1 MAVDLQTVSLQGT
14 YRIGFKPPAERS
26 LAAGELYI
34 EVGAGAPKLWVGAM
48 EEAGMVGN
56 MAVFATAEAAP
67 LAPPVNRDVPA
78 VTQAGAVLNCTM
90 GNWDG
95 APDTYAYQWR
105 LDGTDTGD
113 GTANY
118 TSVPA
123 DVGKTAICT
132 VSATNAAGT
141 TVAPPSN
148 QVMIAP
154 EAGVAGSAA
163 PGIEMQSSPPP
174 QSQVEPKAEA
184 YGSPAPPPK
193 EEPKAEEP
201 HSRRNH
207 R

>member
-1 MAVDLQTVSLQGT
+1 MAVDFQTVSLQGT

-48 EEAGMVGN
+48 EDAGMVGN

-67 LAPPVNRDVPA
+67 LVPPVNRDVPA

-105 LDGTDTGD
+105 LDGTDVGD

-118 TSVPA
+118 TTVPA

-163 PGIEMQSSPPP
+163 PGIEMQNSPAP
-174 QSQVEPKAEA
+174 QSQAAPTVEP
-184 YGSPAPPPK
+184 PR

>member
-1 MAVDLQTVSLQGT
+1 
-14 YRIGFKPPAERS
+14 
-26 LAAGELYI
+26 
-34 EVGAGAPKLWVGAM
+34 M

-56 MAVFATAEAAP
+56 LAVFATAEAAP
-67 LAPPVNRDVPA
+67 LVPPVNRDVPF
-78 VTQAGAVLNCTM
+78 VSQAGATLNCTM

-95 APDTYAYQWR
+95 APDSYAYQWK
-105 LDGTDTGD
+105 LDGVDAGD

-118 TSVPA
+118 TSVVG
-123 DVGKTAICT
+123 DVGKTATCT

-141 TVAPPSN
+141 TAAPVSN
-148 QVMIAP
+148 SVMIAP

-163 PGIEMQSSPPP
+163 PGIEMQSSPAP
-174 QSQVEPKAEA
+174 QSQAEPKAE
-184 YGSPAPPPK
+184 PPK

>member
-1 MAVDLQTVSLQGT
+1 MAVDLETVTLQGT

-48 EEAGMVGN
+48 AEAGMVGN

-67 LAPPVNRDVPA
+67 LVPPVNRDVPL
-78 VTQAGAVLNCTM
+78 VSQVGATLNCTM

-95 APDTYAYQWR
+95 APDSYAYQWR
-105 LDGTDTGD
+105 LDGADVGD
-113 GTANY
+113 GTADY
-118 TSVPA
+118 TTVA
-123 DVGKTAICT
+123 GDVGKTATCT

-148 QVMIAP
+148 QVLIAP
-154 EAGVAGSAA
+154 EAGAAGSAA
-163 PGIEMQSSPPP
+163 PGIEMQNSPSP
-174 QSQVEPKAEA
+174 QSQVEPKTEM
-184 YGSPAPPPK
+184 YGPPAPPPK
-193 EEPKAEEP
+193 EDPKAEEP
-201 HSRRNH
+201 PPRRNH

>member
-1 MAVDLQTVSLQGT
+1 MAVDLQAVSLQGT

-48 EEAGMVGN
+48 EDAGLVGN

-78 VTQAGAVLNCTM
+78 VTQAGAALNCTM

-95 APDTYAYQWR
+95 EPTDYAYQWK
-105 LDGTDTGD
+105 LDGVDAGD
-113 GTANY
+113 GTATY

-123 DVGKTAICT
+123 DVGKTATCV

-141 TVAPPSN
+141 TAAPASN
-148 QVMIAP
+148 PVLIAP

-163 PGIEMQSSPPP
+163 PGIEMQNSPQP
-174 QSQVEPKAEA
+174 QSQAEPKVE
-184 YGSPAPPPK
+184 PPK
-193 EEPKAEEP
+193 EEPKVEESS

>member
-1 MAVDLQTVSLQGT
+1 MA
-14 YRIGFKPPAERS
+14 
-26 LAAGELYI
+26 
-34 EVGAGAPKLWVGAM
+34 
-48 EEAGMVGN
+48 EAGMVGN

-67 LAPPVNRDVPA
+67 LAAPVNRDVPM
-78 VTQAGAVLNCTM
+78 VSQAGAVLNCTM

-95 APDTYAYQWR
+95 EPTDYAYQWR

-113 GTANY
+113 GTATY

-141 TVAPPSN
+141 TAAPPSN
-148 QVMIAP
+148 QVLIAP

-163 PGIEMQSSPPP
+163 PGIEMQNSPAP
-174 QSQVEPKAEA
+174 QSQVEPKAEMQA
-184 YGSPAPPPK
+184 PSAPPPREEPK

>member
-1 MAVDLQTVSLQGT
+1 MAVDFQTVSLQGT

-34 EVGAGAPKLWVGAM
+34 EVGSGAPKLWVGAM
-48 EEAGMVGN
+48 QEAGMVGN
-56 MAVFATAEAAP
+56 LAVFATAEAAP
-67 LAPPVNRDVPA
+67 LVPPVNRDVPA
-78 VTQAGAVLNCTM
+78 VTQAGATLNCTM

-95 APDTYAYQWR
+95 EPTDYAYQWK
-105 LDGTDTGD
+105 LDGVDAGD

-118 TSVPA
+118 ITVA
-123 DVGKTAICT
+123 GDVGKTATCT

-141 TVAPPSN
+141 TVAPVSN
-148 QVMIAP
+148 SVMIAP
-154 EAGVAGSAA
+154 EAGVAGSGA
-163 PGIEMQSSPPP
+163 PGIEMQNSPAP
-174 QSQVEPKAEA
+174 QSQAEPRAE
-184 YGSPAPPPK
+184 PPK

>member
-1 MAVDLQTVSLQGT
+1 MAVDLQAVSLQGT

-34 EVGAGAPKLWVGAM
+34 EVGSGAPKLWVGAM
-48 EEAGMVGN
+48 QDAGLVGN
-56 MAVFATAEAAP
+56 LAVFATAEAA
-67 LAPPVNRDVPA
+67 LLVPPVNRDVPA
-78 VTQAGAVLNCTM
+78 VTQAGATLNCTM

-95 APDTYAYQWR
+95 EPTAYAYQWK
-105 LDGTDTGD
+105 LDGVDAGD

-118 TSVPA
+118 ITVA
-123 DVGKTAICT
+123 GDVGKTAICT

-141 TVAPPSN
+141 TVGPPSN

-163 PGIEMQSSPPP
+163 PGIEMQNSPAP
-174 QSQVEPKAEA
+174 QSQAEPKAE
-184 YGSPAPPPK
+184 PPK
-193 EEPKAEEP
+193 EEPREEPKAEEP